1 MSRTTLWRV
10 LAVGLP
16 MLAALA
22 ASLPSV
28 DLAFQLRAGSEI
40 LAAGAIPTVDSW
52 TFTAAGQPWLDQQ
65 WGSQVLLQLVFG
77 AAAWTGLALL
87 RAALVGLAFG
97 LLFAT
102 VRRRAPGLGS
112 IGSTVLV
119 IAAFVVSADAL
130 ALRAQLFA
138 IVLFAATLY
147 ILAIRV
153 ERPRAV
159 WLIPVIAAVWANLHG
174 TFLFVPALCGLAW
187 LADLYELAAS
197 PAGEV
202 QRRARD
208 VHRMLIV
215 GLVATAA
222 TLVNPFG
229 PAVWGYVANLTSN
242 PTIAS
247 RVTEWQP
254 PSPTTVPGALVWLSV
269 LGVAALALVRVRRV
283 WRSRDAASPH
293 WSGAFRS
300 KVHIPWPGLLT
311 LVLFGGFALA
321 SGRGTA
327 WWPFAAVFVIAPWL
341 VPNRAGVAAVEAPP
355 PEPLPTPRTF
365 RRVNAL
371 MVAIL
376 VLVAIALLPVW
387 RPIGAAGVP
396 EGTLSYAPQG
406 IANALQR
413 AAADRF
419 GRPAGVW
426 NPQVW
431 GSWFEYAAPGNR
443 YTLDSRIE
451 LFNASLWGD
460 EDTVAT
466 GSPGWD
472 TILDRYLVDEVVTN
486 RATDQALEA
495 VLAASGQWTLRY
507 ADCDGSVWGRP
518 TISFGGSGGA
528 VGPVTEPTC
537 P

>member
-1 MSRTTLWRV
+1 MRRVSRSTLWRI

-22 ASLPSV
+22 APLPSV
-28 DLAFQLRAGSEI
+28 DLTSQLRAGSEI
-40 LAAGAIPTVDSW
+40 LAHRAIPTVDTW

-65 WGSQVLLQLVFG
+65 WGAQVLLQLVYG
-77 AAAWTGLALL
+77 ATGWTGLVLL

-97 LLFAT
+97 LLLAT

-138 IVLFAATLY
+138 IVLFAAILY
-147 ILAIRV
+147 ILATRGD
-153 ERPRAV
+153 RPRAV

-187 LADLYELAAS
+187 LADLYELAGS
-197 PAGEV
+197 PAGEQ

-215 GLVATAA
+215 GLIAAAA

-254 PSPTTVPGALVWLSV
+254 PSPTTVPGALLWLSV
-269 LGVAALALVRVRRV
+269 LGVAALALLRVRRV

-300 KVHIPWPGLLT
+300 RTHIPWPGLLT
-311 LVLFGGFALA
+311 LALFGGFALA

-327 WWPFAAVFVIAPWL
+327 WWPFAAAFVIAPWL
-341 VPNRAGVAAVEAPP
+341 VPNRAGVAAVETPAPSPGTP
-355 PEPLPTPRTF
+355 PSLRSLNGLI
-365 RRVNAL
+365 VAL
-371 MVAIL
+371 L
-376 VLVAIALLPVW
+376 GLVAIALLPIW
-387 RPIGAAGVP
+387 RPIGGAGVS
-396 EGTLSYAPQG
+396 EGTLSYAPQA
-406 IANALQR
+406 IASRLEVLCEPGVNPP
-413 AAADRF
+413 
-419 GRPAGVW
+419 RPVW

-431 GSWFEYAAPGNR
+431 GSWLEFAAPCHT
-443 YTLDSRIE
+443 YATDSRIE
-451 LFNASLWGD
+451 LFTPDVWSDADAVASAEPGW
-460 EDTVAT
+460 EDILTRRGANIVVTDRAT
-466 GSPGWD
+466 EGALEAALLASPGWSQ
-472 TILDRYLVDEVVTN
+472 IY
-486 RATDQALEA
+486 TDDNGAI
-495 VLAASGQWTLRY
+495 
-507 ADCDGSVWGRP
+507 WGRMLA
-518 TISFGGSGGA
+518 GD
-528 VGPVTEPTC
+528 
-537 P
+537 